1 MPAQNT
7 ENILRCQNWL
17 GVRVPSIARCPPLN
31 PKHSISP
38 NPETRNRRQVAFV
51 AFVVVTCLLDLQ
63 VTLPLLFFSS
73 SFVWLLVAAVVLA
86 VLSAVAGTVTVV
98 GIVAAAVV
106 FAVGV
111 VVLLLVLFR
120 SRSSRSSSSSNS
132 SISSSSSASSISSS

>member
-17 GVRVPSIARCPPLN
+17 GVRVRSIARCPPLN
-31 PKHSISP
+31 PKHSTSP

-86 VLSAVAGTVTVV
+86 V
-98 GIVAAAVV
+98 V
-106 FAVGV
+106 FAVVV

-132 SISSSSSASSISSS
+132 SINSSSSASSISSS